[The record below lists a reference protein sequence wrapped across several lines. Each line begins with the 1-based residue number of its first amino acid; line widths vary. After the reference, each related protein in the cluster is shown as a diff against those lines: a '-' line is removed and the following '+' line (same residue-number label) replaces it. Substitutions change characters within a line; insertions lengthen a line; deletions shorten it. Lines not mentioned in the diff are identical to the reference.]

1 MTERELRSLDL
12 KEFLA
17 LVEADIR
24 ELDRRR
30 LLRQKLPSLPLHP
43 VSCCGKRLGA
53 FPPAARVRCP
63 FCGAWIAPG
72 TDDAP
77 PTASPGRD

>member
-12 KEFLA
+12 KDFLA

-24 ELDRRR
+24 ELDRLR
-30 LLRQKLPSLPLHP
+30 LVRDRLPSLPLRE

-63 FCGAWIAPG
+63 FCGTWIAPG
-72 TDDAP
+72 QNAP
-77 PTASPGRD
+77 SRDPSAR